1 MKIICVGRNYVDHIK
16 ELNNK
21 KPKEP
26 VLFLKPQTA
35 IINKGQPFFIPS
47 FSKEIHYELE
57 IIVRINRL
65 GKFIKRK
72 FSHKYYEEIGLGIDF
87 TARDLQLELKNN
99 GLPWEKAKAFD
110 GSCLIGKWKNKK
122 DFDNIDN
129 IDNIDFRLT
138 KNNEIVQNSNT
149 SLMLWKVDELIE
161 YISKFFTLKTGDV
174 IFTGT
179 PSGVGKVQ
187 LNDNLKGY
195 MNDHEL
201 LSINI
206 K

>member
-1 MKIICVGRNYVDHIK
+1 MKIICVGRNYTDHIK
-16 ELNNK
+16 ELDNK
-21 KPKEP
+21 KPKDP

-47 FSKEIHYELE
+47 FSNEIHYELE
-57 IIVRINRL
+57 VIIKINRL
-65 GKFIKRK
+65 GRFIEKK
-72 FSHKYYEEIGLGIDF
+72 FSHKYYDEIGLGIDF

-110 GSCLIGKWKNKK
+110 GSCLIGDWKNKK
-122 DFDNIDN
+122 DFNN

-138 KNNEIVQNSNT
+138 KNDEIVQNSNT
-149 SLMLWKVDELIE
+149 SLMLWKIDELIE
-161 YISKFFTLKTGDV
+161 YISKFFTLKIGDV

-195 MNDHEL
+195 MNDYEL

>member
-1 MKIICVGRNYVDHIK
+1 MKIICVGRNYTDHIK
-16 ELNNK
+16 ELDNK
-21 KPKEP
+21 KPKDP

-47 FSKEIHYELE
+47 FSNEIHYELE
-57 IIVRINRL
+57 VIIKINKL
-65 GKFIKRK
+65 GRFIEKK
-72 FSHKYYEEIGLGIDF
+72 FSHKYYDEIGLGIDF
-87 TARDLQLELKNN
+87 TARDLQLELKKN

-110 GSCLIGKWKNKK
+110 GSCLIGDWKNKK
-122 DFDNIDN
+122 DFNN

-138 KNNEIVQNSNT
+138 KNDEIVQNSNT

-161 YISKFFTLKTGDV
+161 YISKFFTLKIGDI

-179 PSGVGKVQ
+179 PAGVGKVQ
-187 LNDNLKGY
+187 LNDKLKGY
-195 MNDHEL
+195 LNDNEL

>member
-16 ELNNK
+16 ELNNN

-35 IINKGQPFFIPS
+35 IINKGKPFFIPS
-47 FSKEIHYELE
+47 FSNEIHYELE
-57 IIVRINRL
+57 VIIKINRL
-65 GKFIKRK
+65 GRFIEKK
-72 FSHKYYEEIGLGIDF
+72 FSHKYYDEIGLGIDF
-87 TARDLQLELKNN
+87 TARDLQLELKKN

-110 GSCLIGKWKNKK
+110 GSCLIGDWKNKK
-122 DFDNIDN
+122 DFNN

-138 KNNEIVQNSNT
+138 KNDEIVQNSNT

-161 YISKFFTLKTGDV
+161 YISKFFTLKIGDI

-179 PSGVGKVQ
+179 PAGVGKVQ
-187 LNDNLKGY
+187 LNDKLKGY
-195 MNDHEL
+195 LNDNEL
-201 LSINI
+201 LTINI

>member
-1 MKIICVGRNYVDHIK
+1 MKIICVGRNYTDHIK
-16 ELNNK
+16 ELDNK
-21 KPKEP
+21 KPKDP

-47 FSKEIHYELE
+47 FSNEIHYELE
-57 IIVRINRL
+57 VIIKINRL
-65 GKFIKRK
+65 GRFIEKK
-72 FSHKYYEEIGLGIDF
+72 FSHKYYDEIGLGIDF

-110 GSCLIGKWKNKK
+110 GSCLIGDWKNKK
-122 DFDNIDN
+122 DFNN

-138 KNNEIVQNSNT
+138 KNDETVQNSNT
-149 SLMLWKVDELIE
+149 SLMLWKIDELIE
-161 YISKFFTLKTGDV
+161 YISKFFTLKIGDV

-187 LNDNLKGY
+187 LNDKLKGY
-195 MNDHEL
+195 MNDDEL

>member
-1 MKIICVGRNYVDHIK
+1 MKIICVGRNYTDHIK
-16 ELNNK
+16 ELDNK
-21 KPKEP
+21 KPKDP

-35 IINKGQPFFIPS
+35 IINKGQTFFIPS
-47 FSKEIHYELE
+47 FSNEIHYELE
-57 IIVRINRL
+57 VIIKINRL
-65 GKFIKRK
+65 GRFIEKK
-72 FSHKYYEEIGLGIDF
+72 FSHKYYDEIGLGIDF

-99 GLPWEKAKAFD
+99 GLPWEKAKAYD
-110 GSCLIGKWKNKK
+110 GSCLIGDWKNKK
-122 DFDNIDN
+122 DFNN

-138 KNNEIVQNSNT
+138 KNDEIVQNSNT
-149 SLMLWKVDELIE
+149 SLMLWKIDELIE
-161 YISKFFTLKTGDV
+161 YISKFFTLKIGDV

-187 LNDNLKGY
+187 LNDKLKGY
-195 MNDHEL
+195 MNDDEL

>member
-1 MKIICVGRNYVDHIK
+1 MKIICVGRNYTDHIK
-16 ELNNK
+16 ELDNK
-21 KPKEP
+21 KPKDP

-47 FSKEIHYELE
+47 FSNEIHYELE
-57 IIVRINRL
+57 VIIKINRL
-65 GKFIKRK
+65 GRFIEKK
-72 FSHKYYEEIGLGIDF
+72 FSHKYYDEIGLGIDF

-110 GSCLIGKWKNKK
+110 GSCLIGDWKNKK
-122 DFDNIDN
+122 DFNN

-138 KNNEIVQNSNT
+138 KNDEIVQNSNT

-161 YISKFFTLKTGDV
+161 YISKFFTLKIGDI

-179 PSGVGKVQ
+179 PAGVGKVQ
-187 LNDNLKGY
+187 LNDKLKGY
-195 MNDHEL
+195 LNDNEL
-201 LSINI
+201 LTINI

>member
-1 MKIICVGRNYVDHIK
+1 MKIICVGRNYTDHIK
-16 ELNNK
+16 ELDNK
-21 KPKEP
+21 KPKDP

-47 FSKEIHYELE
+47 FSNEIHYELE
-57 IIVRINRL
+57 VIIKINRL
-65 GKFIKRK
+65 GRFIEKK
-72 FSHKYYEEIGLGIDF
+72 FSHKYYDEIGLGIDF

-110 GSCLIGKWKNKK
+110 GSCLIGDWKNKK
-122 DFDNIDN
+122 DFNN

-138 KNNEIVQNSNT
+138 KNDEIVQNSNT

-161 YISKFFTLKTGDV
+161 YISKFFTLKIGDV

-187 LNDNLKGY
+187 LNDKLKGY
-195 MNDHEL
+195 MNDDEL
-201 LSINI
+201 LAINI

>member
-1 MKIICVGRNYVDHIK
+1 MKIICVGRNYTDHIK
-16 ELNNK
+16 ELDNK
-21 KPKEP
+21 KPKDP

-35 IINKGQPFFIPS
+35 IINKGQTFFIPS
-47 FSKEIHYELE
+47 FSNEIHYELE
-57 IIVRINRL
+57 VIIKINRL
-65 GKFIKRK
+65 GRFIEKK
-72 FSHKYYEEIGLGIDF
+72 FSHKYYDEIGLGIDF

-110 GSCLIGKWKNKK
+110 GYCLIGDWKNKN
-122 DFDNIDN
+122 DFNN

-138 KNNEIVQNSNT
+138 KNDEIVQNSNT
-149 SLMLWKVDELIE
+149 SLMLWKIDELIE
-161 YISKFFTLKTGDV
+161 YISKFFTLKIGDV

-187 LNDNLKGY
+187 LNDKLKGY
-195 MNDHEL
+195 MNDDEL

>member
-16 ELNNK
+16 ELNNN

-47 FSKEIHYELE
+47 FSNEVHYELE
-57 IIVRINRL
+57 VIIKINRL
-65 GKFIKRK
+65 GRFIENK
-72 FSHKYYEEIGLGIDF
+72 FSHKYYDEIGLGIDF
-87 TARDLQLELKNN
+87 TARDLQLELKKN

-110 GSCLIGKWKNKK
+110 GSCLIGDWKNKK
-122 DFDNIDN
+122 DFNN

-138 KNNEIVQNSNT
+138 KNDEIVQNSNT
-149 SLMLWKVDELIE
+149 SLMLWKVDKLIE
-161 YISKFFTLKTGDV
+161 YISKFFTLKIGDI

-179 PSGVGKVQ
+179 PAGVGKVQ
-187 LNDNLKGY
+187 LNDKLKGY
-195 MNDHEL
+195 MNDNEL